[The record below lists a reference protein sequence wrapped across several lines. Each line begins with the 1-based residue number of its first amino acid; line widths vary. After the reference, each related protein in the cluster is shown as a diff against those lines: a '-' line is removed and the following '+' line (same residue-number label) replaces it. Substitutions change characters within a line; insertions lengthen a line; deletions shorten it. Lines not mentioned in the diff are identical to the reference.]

1 MDKIERY
8 RQSIK
13 QLLANH
19 TKGYKAPDSEEYSEQ
34 LIVDD
39 VNGHYLLMG
48 VGWQKYKRLHG
59 ISLHIDIIDDKV
71 YIQQDWTEP
80 GAALELESLG
90 VPKSDIVL
98 AFHAPYR
105 RVLIEDYAV
114 Q

>member
-1 MDKIERY
+1 MDKIAHY
-8 RQSIK
+8 QQIIK
-13 QLLANH
+13 QVVLRHAQ
-19 TKGYKAPDSEEYSEQ
+19 GYKAPDSEEYDEQ
-34 LIVDD
+34 RIIDD

-59 ISLHIDIIDDKV
+59 ISLHIDLIGDKI

-80 GAALELESLG
+80 GAASELEALG

-105 RVLIEDYAV
+105 RALMEDYAV